1 MVEGTLGS
9 HHKEG
14 SRKMS
19 KTITIVAGID
29 VAKAKLDVAID
40 GCKLR
45 WQVTNDPA
53 GFHDLAEL
61 LHSRKVCRV
70 GLEATGG
77 YERDVVEYLRKAGF
91 NVVVLQPR
99 QVRAFAVFILCRAKS
114 DRIDAGLIA
123 ACVAHHRIERE
134 ARDPRIAAFAD
145 QLTFIEQTEE
155 DIVRIKVRLEH
166 TRDPKLCHVM
176 LADIERL
183 KTRRAKMIAK
193 LVTVLRTYED
203 LARRLDLVGS
213 IDGIGPRTAL
223 AFIIRMPELG
233 RLSREQAAALA
244 GLAPFVHDSGD
255 RKGERHIAG
264 GRERLRKSV
273 YSAALPAAFRWNAQ
287 LIALYKRLTDA
298 GKPHKLALVACA
310 RKLVIFANTVL
321 ARGTVWSSRPATT

>member
-1 MVEGTLGS
+1 MVEGTQGS

-14 SRKMS
+14 SRKMG
-19 KTITIVAGID
+19 KTSTIVAGID
-29 VAKAKLDVAID
+29 VAKTKLDVAIH

-45 WQVTNDPA
+45 WQFTNDAA
-53 GFHDLAEL
+53 GFRDLAEL
-61 LHSRKVCRV
+61 LRSRKVTRV

-77 YERDVVEYLRKAGF
+77 YERGVVESQRKAGF

-99 QVRAFAVFILCRAKS
+99 QVRAFAEFILCRAKS

-134 ARDPRIAAFAD
+134 APDTRIAAFAD

-166 TRDPKLCHVM
+166 TRDPKLRRVM
-176 LADIERL
+176 LVDMERL

-193 LVTVLRTYED
+193 LAAALRTHED

-213 IDGIGPRTAL
+213 VDGIGPRTAL

-233 RLSREQAAALA
+233 RMSREQAAALA

-264 GRERLRKSV
+264 GRDRLRKSV

-287 LIALYKRLTDA
+287 LITLYKRLTDA

-321 ARGTVWSSRPATT
+321 ARGSEWSSRPATT